1 MKHKIKLLIITLIV
15 VVSALALLAFWPEKE
30 ILQGEAEAKT
40 INLSSKIPG
49 RVLIISVNKG
59 DVVKEGDVLVEIDT
73 PELNAKQNQ
82 IQAKLDAA
90 SAMHDKAYNG
100 SRSETVAAARS
111 KMLEAKAG
119 YEIAQKTNVRMQ
131 NLFKDGVVSAQ
142 KADESKA
149 RLDAS
154 YNLYL
159 AAKSTYEMAVN
170 GARAEDKNIATA
182 NVNQA
187 LAAVEEIDSYVRENK
202 IVAPIDGEV
211 SEISAEEGELIGTGY
226 PIIVLNDYK
235 NMWATFNVRE
245 NLLKDFKQ
253 GTEFLADIPAL
264 GLKDVPFT
272 VTYVA
277 VRGNY
282 ATYKAT
288 RARGEYD
295 LKTFEV
301 RAVPVEIPNGFKPGM
316 SVIIR
321 MD

>member
-49 RVLIISVNKG
+49 RVLVISVNKG
-59 DVVKEGDVLVEIDT
+59 DVVKEGDILVEIDT

-159 AAKSTYEMAVN
+159 AAKSTFS
-170 GARAEDKNIATA
+170 
-182 NVNQA
+182 A
-187 LAAVEEIDSYVRENK
+187 LSRPFSCIYRKKVVTLHPQRCKYDDI
-202 IVAPIDGEV
+202 
-211 SEISAEEGELIGTGY
+211 
-226 PIIVLNDYK
+226 
-235 NMWATFNVRE
+235 
-245 NLLKDFKQ
+245 LL
-253 GTEFLADIPAL
+253 
-264 GLKDVPFT
+264 
-272 VTYVA
+272 
-277 VRGNY
+277 
-282 ATYKAT
+282 
-288 RARGEYD
+288 
-295 LKTFEV
+295 
-301 RAVPVEIPNGFKPGM
+301 
-316 SVIIR
+316 
-321 MD
+321 